1 MNFLLNIALSLSL
14 QFSAPVSQKNFTL
27 DISEPKTDH
36 CHVLFEKAEKE
47 HGILPQLLKAVAHVE
62 SGRWDPAS
70 KSQGAWPWTITV
82 KGKGQYFNT
91 KAEALKEIKR
101 LKSNGIQDF
110 DVGLMQINNYWHKD
124 AFASAEEALDPET
137 NIAYGAKFLKELFQ
151 KHKSWTKAIAC
162 YHSYN
167 PKYNQAYCKRVLTA
181 WDKVKTSHYENLY
194 PKMKLYKKGS
204 FGKKFISSSKE
215 IKKFVLP
222 SKNNSKKRQ
231 IVRIYRRQA

>member
-1 MNFLLNIALSLSL
+1 MNFLINMALSLSL
-14 QFSAPVSQKNFTL
+14 QLSAPLQQNNFTL
-27 DISEPKTDH
+27 DVPEKKADH
-36 CHVLFEKAEKE
+36 CHVLFDKAEKE

-70 KSQGAWPWTITV
+70 KSQGAWPWTVTV

-91 KAEALKEIKR
+91 KAEAIKEIKR
-101 LKSNGIQDF
+101 LKSNGIHDF

-137 NIAYGAKFLKELFQ
+137 NIAYGAKFLKDLFH

-181 WDKVKTSHYENLY
+181 WGKVKTTNYERLY
-194 PKMKLYKKGS
+194 PKMKLCKK
-204 FGKKFISSSKE
+204 SS
-215 IKKFVLP
+215 LA
-222 SKNNSKKRQ
+222 KNFAVSPKSNSKKRQ
-231 IVRIYRRQA
+231 IVRIYRRHA